1 MINSALIAIG
11 VAGLTIGII
20 AYLYGNKEKRMSRA
34 SVQSKS
40 DEKEPAATDESPAPT
55 KTSIKD
61 KVKGWWN
68 RPLGPVVG
76 LGLGL
81 GVAIFFGI
89 WMWDE
94 VGHDLTHANEGSG
107 MMTYNGTQ
115 IKVSK
120 LGEDMDL
127 AELTRYST
135 PGEGE
140 ELTFFAPKGVPA
152 KDIELYVVVLEKNDH
167 GDVTPAVGHEPVLYE
182 GQALNKCK
190 VGEYGLY
197 LGPNSKVSKV
207 TIVANVDATKTCSHL
222 SDNTVRN

>member
-1 MINSALIAIG
+1 MSATIICILIFFGLLGVSGLIAG
-11 VAGLTIGII
+11 
-20 AYLYGNKEKRMSRA
+20 YMSSKKNRPQRPGSVDPTTPA
-34 SVQSKS
+34 SAQA
-40 DEKEPAATDESPAPT
+40 PPAPT
-55 KTSIKD
+55 KMSRWD

-68 RPLGPVVG
+68 RPIGPVIG

-94 VGHDLTHANEGSG
+94 VGYDLTHANEGSG

-120 LGEDMDL
+120 LGEDMNL

-207 TIVANVDATKTCSHL
+207 TIVANVDATKTCNHL
-222 SDNTVRN
+222 SDNTERK